1 MPRTS
6 ILDPNQLDCS
16 KVLFTREQIYKILPQ
31 QYEFSQLDGIIHLD
45 VESGM
50 AAGYRDVRVDE
61 WWCRGHMPGH
71 PIFPG
76 VLMLECAA
84 QLAAFVQQ
92 KMNPTQEG
100 FLAFGGVD
108 RAKFRGSVIP
118 PARVILTGKVVEAR
132 ARRFICEIQ
141 AFCNSAMVFEGV
153 ITGLPIKP

>member
-1 MPRTS
+1 MPRTP
-6 ILDPNQLDCS
+6 ILDPSGLDCS
-16 KVLFTREQIYKILPQ
+16 KVLVTREQIYKVLPQ

-45 VESGM
+45 LETGT
-50 AAGYRDVRVDE
+50 AAGYRDIRTDE

-92 KMNPTQEG
+92 KLLPSEGG

-108 RAKFRGSVIP
+108 GAKFRGSVTP
-118 PARVILTGKVVEAR
+118 PSRIILLGKVIEAR

-141 AFCNSAMVFEGV
+141 SYCNGAMAFEGV

>member
-1 MPRTS
+1 MARTS
-6 ILDPNQLDCS
+6 ILDPNLLDCS

-31 QYEFSQLDGIIHLD
+31 QYEFSQLDGIIYFDL
-45 VESGM
+45 EAGT
-50 AAGYRDVRVDE
+50 AAGYRDVREDE

-76 VLMLECAA
+76 VLMLESAA
-84 QLAAFVQQ
+84 QLAGFVQQ
-92 KMNPTQEG
+92 KMMPTDEG

-108 RAKFRGSVIP
+108 RTKFRGSVTP
-118 PARVILTGKVVEAR
+118 PARVILLGKVVEAR

-141 AFCNSAMVFEGV
+141 AFSEGAMVFEGI